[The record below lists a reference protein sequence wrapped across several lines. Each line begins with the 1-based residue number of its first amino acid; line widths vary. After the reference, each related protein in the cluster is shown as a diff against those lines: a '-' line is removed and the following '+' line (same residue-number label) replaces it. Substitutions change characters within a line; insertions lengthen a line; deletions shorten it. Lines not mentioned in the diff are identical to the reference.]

1 MLGRQIEMTGV
12 RADGTRVPIEIA
24 IVPTPTDGDTLFTA
38 FIRDITERRRSEE
51 RLHDMAAQLA
61 RFNTELRQSNRELEE
76 FAYAA
81 SHDLKEPL
89 RMVASYTQLLQR
101 RYATQLDGEANE
113 FIELA
118 VDGATRMQQ
127 LIDDLLAYSRVGRG
141 GMTLV
146 PTSTNRAVRVALRNL
161 EKTIAESNATIR
173 VDPMPDV
180 AGDEG
185 LLAQLFQNLIGN
197 AIKFRGS
204 TPPML
209 HCGAVQKGTLWEF
222 FVRDNGIGFDPK
234 QSERVF
240 QIFTRLHTREEYQGS
255 GVGLAV
261 CKKIVEVHGGTIVA
275 DSVAGRGSVFRFT
288 LRAVPPAV
296 SHDDEREPIDAPA

>member
-1 MLGRQIEMTGV
+1 
-12 RADGTRVPIEIA
+12 
-24 IVPTPTDGDTLFTA
+24 
-38 FIRDITERRRSEE
+38 
-51 RLHDMAAQLA
+51 
-61 RFNTELRQSNRELEE
+61 
-76 FAYAA
+76 
-81 SHDLKEPL
+81 
-89 RMVASYTQLLQR
+89 
-101 RYATQLDGEANE
+101 
-113 FIELA
+113 
-118 VDGATRMQQ
+118 
-127 LIDDLLAYSRVGRG
+127 
-141 GMTLV
+141 MTLV
-146 PTSTNRAVRVALRNL
+146 PTSTTRAVRVALRNL

-275 DSVAGRGSVFRFT
+275 DSVAGKGSVFRFT